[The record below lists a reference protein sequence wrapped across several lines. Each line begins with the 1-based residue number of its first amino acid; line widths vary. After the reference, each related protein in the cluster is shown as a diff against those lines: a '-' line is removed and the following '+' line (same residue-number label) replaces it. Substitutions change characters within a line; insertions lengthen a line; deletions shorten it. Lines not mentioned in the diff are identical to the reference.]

1 MAFNASLTLPAVN
14 TSLTLPAINTCRQD
28 STCHRILLAI
38 FLDGAMLPDGW
49 GYFGCVGER
58 IWCNQWCVISWSGAR
73 LSIALASLSFVA
85 GNWLIVSSH
94 DVEGPWKFRATA
106 LSRFPVHRNLMKL
119 CIDKLHVLLQG
130 AALCFWIQGF
140 RHCWFVSSILLRVQI
155 SIFLWDCH
163 APTVQIIWVVW
174 SCVRSIFLSDSIVK
188 DKRSDTKSKYT
199 LENSDCVR
207 GFEVSVLI
215 IDYYLKIFQT
225 CIDDGSI
232 VCMSNL
238 NSPSLC
244 DIIFM
249 ILDTCLL
256 FWKEDN
262 SNFWL
267 IENSKL
273 QQQAGS
279 KKSG

>member
-1 MAFNASLTLPAVN
+1 M
-14 TSLTLPAINTCRQD
+14 
-28 STCHRILLAI
+28 
-38 FLDGAMLPDGW
+38 
-49 GYFGCVGER
+49 
-58 IWCNQWCVISWSGAR
+58 
-73 LSIALASLSFVA
+73 
-85 GNWLIVSSH
+85 
-94 DVEGPWKFRATA
+94 
-106 LSRFPVHRNLMKL
+106 
-119 CIDKLHVLLQG
+119 
-130 AALCFWIQGF
+130 
-140 RHCWFVSSILLRVQI
+140 
-155 SIFLWDCH
+155 
-163 APTVQIIWVVW
+163 
-174 SCVRSIFLSDSIVK
+174 K

-262 SNFWL
+262 SNF
-267 IENSKL
+267 
-273 QQQAGS
+273 
-279 KKSG
+279 